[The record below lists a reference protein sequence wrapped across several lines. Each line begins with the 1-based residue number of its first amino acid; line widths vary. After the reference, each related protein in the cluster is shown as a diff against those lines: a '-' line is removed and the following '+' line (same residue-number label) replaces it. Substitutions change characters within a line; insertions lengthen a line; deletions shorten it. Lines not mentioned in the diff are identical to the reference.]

1 MKQMM
6 DIQEFAVEILGLKE
20 KTAVEYLKEKGAM
33 EPVKKRTK
41 LFSEGVKPEYVIL
54 NVEGVFRGYFINEE
68 DCEVT
73 DCLVNTPGSSLMP
86 GFDLDAPAPASVE
99 ALTAGCVFKLRLSDF
114 KELVKGSPAVGE
126 LYRNEVQRAGQ
137 YHLDKSRVI
146 SGCTAK
152 MKYQWFLK
160 THPGMENRIPDR
172 HIAAF
177 LRMSPV
183 TLSQIKRKLREK
195 NEQEK

>member
-73 DCLVNTPGSSLMP
+73 DCLVNTPGSSGMRCRER
-86 GFDLDAPAPASVE
+86 DSI
-99 ALTAGCVFKLRLSDF
+99 TWTR
-114 KELVKGSPAVGE
+114 AV
-126 LYRNEVQRAGQ
+126 
-137 YHLDKSRVI
+137 
-146 SGCTAK
+146 
-152 MKYQWFLK
+152 
-160 THPGMENRIPDR
+160 
-172 HIAAF
+172 
-177 LRMSPV
+177 
-183 TLSQIKRKLREK
+183 
-195 NEQEK
+195 